1 MNKQRIAV
9 VGLGYVGLPL
19 AVALSK
25 KFQVIGYDKKI
36 NRIIKLKSGIDNN
49 GEVVKKDL
57 KNKNLIFASNE
68 KLLENQDIFIICVPT
83 PIYKKKP
90 NLRYLIE
97 ATKLV
102 ARKLKPNNIV
112 IYESTVYPRTTEEI
126 CSPLLEKISSL
137 KLNKSFFLGYSPE
150 RINPGLDSKKISDI
164 KKVISASTPEALKRI
179 KKIYKSVIKAGIY
192 EAKSIKVAESAKIIE
207 NTQRDLNIA
216 LMNEFSKIL
225 NKMKINTNEVLEAA
239 KTKWNFNYYT
249 PGLVGGHCIGVDP
262 YYLAYKAKEVGINPK
277 VILSGRHIN
286 DSMHDYI
293 FQQIKKIKN
302 IKKIA
307 HLGVTF
313 KEDCRD
319 FRNSM
324 SVRLVKKLIKNNF
337 KVDVFDPIVNFD
349 EFKNI
354 EKIKLRKKLKK
365 KYYDLVL
372 IAVPHK
378 KIINLGFNGINKL
391 LNKRGLI
398 FDLKGKIPSI
408 VSTFS
413 L

>member
-1 MNKQRIAV
+1 
-9 VGLGYVGLPL
+9 
-19 AVALSK
+19 
-25 KFQVIGYDKKI
+25 
-36 NRIIKLKSGIDNN
+36 
-49 GEVVKKDL
+49 
-57 KNKNLIFASNE
+57 
-68 KLLENQDIFIICVPT
+68 
-83 PIYKKKP
+83 
-90 NLRYLIE
+90 
-97 ATKLV
+97 
-102 ARKLKPNNIV
+102 
-112 IYESTVYPRTTEEI
+112 
-126 CSPLLEKISSL
+126 
-137 KLNKSFFLGYSPE
+137 
-150 RINPGLDSKKISDI
+150 
-164 KKVISASTPEALKRI
+164 
-179 KKIYKSVIKAGIY
+179 
-192 EAKSIKVAESAKIIE
+192 
-207 NTQRDLNIA
+207 
-216 LMNEFSKIL
+216 MNEFSKIL

-391 LNKRGLI
+391 LNKGVD
-398 FDLKGKIPSI
+398 F
-408 VSTFS
+408 
-413 L
+413 

>member
-112 IYESTVYPRTTEEI
+112 IYESTVYPGTTEEI

-216 LMNEFSKIL
+216 LMNEFSNIL

>member
-102 ARKLKPNNIV
+102 ARKLRPNNIV
-112 IYESTVYPRTTEEI
+112 IYESTVYPGTTEEI

>member
-112 IYESTVYPRTTEEI
+112 IYESTVYPGTTEEI